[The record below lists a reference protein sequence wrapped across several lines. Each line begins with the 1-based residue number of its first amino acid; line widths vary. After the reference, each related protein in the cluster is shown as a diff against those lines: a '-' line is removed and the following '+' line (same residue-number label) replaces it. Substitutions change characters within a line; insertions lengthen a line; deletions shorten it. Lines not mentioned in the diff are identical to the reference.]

1 MLKIGRFNSLKI
13 VRKRDDS
20 VWLKGAAEQ
29 ELMLQDSSVAD
40 KQEGDTLDVFIY
52 TDGQGGLLATLTKP
66 KAQVGEVAFLPVVA
80 TTKVGTFL
88 DWGLPKDLFVPF
100 SEQKQKMQV
109 GRSYL
114 VRLFLDE
121 DNRIAASAM
130 LDDFILDEAVYLKQG
145 DEVDLMIAGQT
156 ELGYK
161 AVVNHKFWGLLYK
174 NETFQPLKT
183 GQQCRGYIK
192 QIRPDKRID
201 LILDRT
207 RFADKVDQVS
217 DAIMQH
223 IQQNGGRMALND
235 KSAPEAIY
243 RQFGVSK
250 KIFKQAIGRLYKTR
264 QIKITENGIE
274 QVNTPSA

>member
-1 MLKIGRFNSLKI
+1 MLKTGHFNTLKI
-13 VRKRDDS
+13 IRKRDDS
-20 VWLKGAAEQ
+20 VWLESAEEQ
-29 ELMLQDSSVAD
+29 DLMLQDPAVAD

-52 TDGQGGLLATLTKP
+52 TDGQGGLLATLKTP

-80 TTKVGTFL
+80 TTRVGAFL

-100 SEQKQKMQV
+100 REQKQKMQV

-130 LDDFILDEAVYLKQG
+130 LDDFILDEAVYLKQD
-145 DEVDLMIAGQT
+145 DEVDIIIAGQT

-174 NETFQPLKT
+174 NETFQPLKI
-183 GQQCRGYIK
+183 GQQCQAYIK

-201 LILDRT
+201 LRLDRAK
-207 RFADKVDQVS
+207 FADKVDQVS
-217 DAIMQH
+217 NAIMQH

-250 KIFKQAIGRLYKTR
+250 KIFKQAIGRLYKAR
-264 QIKITENGIE
+264 QIDITENGIK